1 MAAWSPTVE
10 GFRAMFRRP
19 SLSLAE
25 IIWRFTFGAAASVL
39 LGLAALAYLD
49 TLPVTRT
56 DLVMLRT
63 GHPVLV
69 SRAIAHIFHG
79 SALRVALVA
88 AILYTALAILWI
100 LVASLGRAATL
111 GELLS
116 HIRQRAHLIRRQ
128 WNPGLLGDDTHTGA
142 DSTTHLRSLAALNFL
157 RVALGLAA
165 CASCTGA
172 LILASFASTKTDP
185 HPGLVFFLAAGILF
199 LIWSLWSSLSWFL
212 AAAPIFVVRDG
223 KDALSALVATTAL
236 FRTRAGPVIA
246 VGGWFGL
253 THLILLVGASTVVTF
268 PLAFAGVVP
277 PVFVLGAVVLLTLTY
292 FALVD
297 ALYIGRLA
305 GYVAILEAPPLPPPP
320 PPLPIAPIQ
329 EPLTSAPELAII
341 DQTENILSD
350 SSAPLDQRG
359 AEPPNT
365 PDPPEKPEIKNLPSK
380 I

>member
-1 MAAWSPTVE
+1 MAAWSPTLE

-25 IIWRFTFGAAASVL
+25 IIWRFTFGGAACVL
-39 LGLAALAYLD
+39 LGLATLAYLD

-69 SRAIAHIFHG
+69 SRAMAHIFHG

-100 LVASLGRAATL
+100 LIASLGRAATL
-111 GELLS
+111 GQLLS
-116 HIRQRAHLIRRQ
+116 HIRQRAHLIRTQ
-128 WNPGLLGDDTHTGA
+128 LNPAILSDDTHIGGV
-142 DSTTHLRSLAALNFL
+142 SGTHLRSVAALNFL

-165 CASCTGA
+165 CASCAGA
-172 LILASFASTKTDP
+172 LIFASFASTKTDP
-185 HPGLVFFLAAGILF
+185 HPGLVFLLAAGMLF
-199 LIWSLWSSLSWFL
+199 LIWSLWSFLSWFL

-223 KDALSALVATTAL
+223 KDALNSLVDTTAL
-236 FRTRAGPVIA
+236 FRKRAGPVIA

-253 THLILLVGASTVVTF
+253 THLILLIIASTVVMF
-268 PLAFAGVVP
+268 PLAFAGVVS
-277 PVFVLGAVVLLTLTY
+277 PVFVLGAVLLLTLTY

-329 EPLTSAPELAII
+329 EPQPRAPELAII

-350 SSAPLDQRG
+350 SSAPLDKQ
-359 AEPPNT
+359 AANSSNT
-365 PDPPEKPEIKNLPSK
+365 PDQSEKSEINNRQSE

>member
-1 MAAWSPTVE
+1 MASWSPTLE

-19 SLSLAE
+19 SLSFAE
-25 IIWRFTFGAAASVL
+25 IIWRFTFGAAACFL
-39 LGLAALAYLD
+39 LGLATLAYLE

-56 DLVMLRT
+56 DLVMLGT

-79 SALRVALVA
+79 SAIRVAFVA

-116 HIRQRAHLIRRQ
+116 HIRQRADHIRTQ
-128 WNPGLLGDDTHTGA
+128 LNPGILSDNTHTGDA
-142 DSTTHLRSLAALNFL
+142 PGTHLRSLAALNFM

-165 CASCTGA
+165 CASCAGA
-172 LILASFASTKTDP
+172 MIVASFASTKTDP
-185 HPGLVFFLAAGILF
+185 HPGLVFLFAAGMLF

-223 KDALSALVATTAL
+223 KDALNSLVDTTAL
-236 FRTRAGPVIA
+236 FRKHAGPVLA

-253 THLILLVGASTVVTF
+253 THLILLIVASTVVTF

-277 PVFVLGAVVLLTLTY
+277 PVFVLGSVVFLTLTY

-320 PPLPIAPIQ
+320 PPMPIAHIQ
-329 EPLTSAPELAII
+329 EPLTSAPELAAI

-350 SSAPLDQRG
+350 SSAPLDKQ
-359 AEPPNT
+359 ATDSPKT
-365 PDPPEKPEIKNLPSK
+365 QDLPEKPEIKNLQSE